1 MQRALL
7 FLYAESPV
15 HAGADSSLGALDLP
29 IQREASTSL
38 PVIWGQSLKGA
49 LRDHLA
55 RIWPK
60 PEVNAVF
67 GDPPPRSDDTGD
79 GLKPGTLSVGD
90 AQLVGF
96 PVPTLVNTYAWLSGP
111 LPLGRLRRKAELAG
125 VTGAPNSDLPTRRL
139 SDRACLAAHQRWAAP
154 RTALGPY
161 VLRCDTHEVVTAW
174 ADWLARTA
182 LPGGAAHSYFR
193 GKLTTD
199 LVVVGDDL
207 LAPITVECAEV
218 TPRVQLGR
226 KDEDGN
232 RTKTVVNGS
241 LFYSEYLPTETILV
255 GLLECRDAGHL
266 DKLRADLDGQILRL
280 GGDETIGKGLLWCR
294 LVRPNGAGR

>member
-49 LRDHLA
+49 LRDHLT
-55 RIWPK
+55 RVWS
-60 PEVNAVF
+60 ESDVNCVF
-67 GDPPPRSDDTGD
+67 GMPPPSSDGTGD

-96 PVPTLVNTYAWLSGP
+96 PVPTLVNTYAWISGA

-125 VTGAPNSDLPTRRL
+125 VTGMPNAALPTGRL
-139 SDRACLAAHQRWAAP
+139 SGDVCLAAHRRWTAD

-161 VLRCDTHEVVTAW
+161 VLRCETHEAVEAW
-174 ADWLARTA
+174 ADWLSKKA
-182 LPGGAAHSYFR
+182 LPGGAAHSYFH
-193 GKLTTD
+193 GKLATD
-199 LVVVGDDL
+199 LLVVGDHL
-207 LAPITVECAEV
+207 LAPITKECAEV

-226 KDEDGN
+226 TDEDGN
-232 RTKTVVNGS
+232 RTKTVVHGP
-241 LFYSEYLPTETILV
+241 FYSEYLPTETILV
-255 GLLECRDAGHL
+255 GLLECREAGHL
-266 DKLRADLDGQILRL
+266 DKLHTALDGQILRL

-294 LVRPNGAGR
+294 VVRPGEASR

>member
-49 LRDHLA
+49 LRDHLT
-55 RIWPK
+55 RLWTG
-60 PEVNAVF
+60 PEVDAVF
-67 GDPPPRSDDTGD
+67 GARPPGSDGTGD

-90 AQLVGF
+90 AQLIGF
-96 PVPTLVNTYAWLSGP
+96 PVPTLINTYAWLSGP

-125 VTGAPNSDLPTRRL
+125 VTGAPNAELPTRRL
-139 SDRACLAAHQRWAAP
+139 SGALCLAAHQRWAAP
-154 RTALGPY
+154 KTALGPY
-161 VLRCDTHEVVTAW
+161 VLPCDTHDAVTAW

-207 LAPITVECAEV
+207 LAPITKECAEV

-226 KDEDGN
+226 EDEDGN
-232 RTKTVVNGS
+232 RTKTVAHGP
-241 LFYSEYLPTETILV
+241 FYSEYLPTETILA

-266 DKLRADLDGQILRL
+266 DKLRAALDGQILRL

-294 LVRPNGAGR
+294 LVQPSEASR